1 MNLSLKSLKD
11 SLMQTP
17 AAEAISE
24 KAILATHVSIY
35 LIDKICNIANFIF
48 TNFNP

>member
-1 MNLSLKSLKD
+1 MHLSLKGLKD

-24 KAILATHVSIY
+24 KAILATHVSI
-35 LIDKICNIANFIF
+35 LHQILFQRCVPEIF
-48 TNFNP
+48 Y

>member
-24 KAILATHVSIY
+24 KAILATHVSIQEQTQS
-35 LIDKICNIANFIF
+35 FII
-48 TNFNP
+48 TRDNFN